1 MNRPQGCSRNF
12 VKPTSQ
18 FDVMLNNVHHRTIGA
33 TVLSALAVF
42 LGGYAN
48 VAQSFLAS
56 PATASTS
63 TPGAY
68 FPTLALGILFVVGG
82 LATVLA
88 KIGKLQWETVAE
100 CVSQV
105 DDAVTRVSS
114 NATIVR
120 IKSSVSTSSMRFV
133 ELAGHRWHGGG
144 SGAGAVTER
153 RTLTIS
159 APEPFLPLDQIAQLS
174 LSDVK
179 NLLRFAVD
187 NNRLDFCSQAF
198 LSELSPGARQAAE
211 AITRVAASSR
221 GKKTALSTPSL
232 VRCED
237 TEADHAASNMDA
249 LSFAAAVRIF
259 AEWRSLRLVP
269 GGYQRYAVAM
279 TLAKRDVV
287 QNVQKIETAAHSWM
301 AHREGSRKSAV
312 DLANGR
318 QVCRQAEG
326 SAGEARLHF

>member
-1 MNRPQGCSRNF
+1 
-12 VKPTSQ
+12 
-18 FDVMLNNVHHRTIGA
+18 MLAAYFSVFA
-33 TVLSALAVF
+33 FFLS
-42 LGGYAN
+42 GYAH
-48 VAQSFLAS
+48 VAQSFLPSRAS
-56 PATASTS
+56 ILVVLYGGTTFCP
-63 TPGAY
+63 P
-68 FPTLALGILFVVGG
+68 LALCLLVVLGG
-82 LATVLA
+82 ALTALAVNKLGKLRLAT
-88 KIGKLQWETVAE
+88 TVAE
-100 CVSQV
+100 CIHRV
-105 DDAVTRVSS
+105 DETVARVSS
-114 NATIVR
+114 NSSAFTR
-120 IKSSVSTSSMRFV
+120 IKSSVSTSSMRWV
-133 ELAGHRWHGGG
+133 ELAGQRWHG
-144 SGAGAVTER
+144 ADEVVVTEHR
-153 RTLTIS
+153 SLTIS
-159 APEPFLPLDQIAQLS
+159 APESFLPLDQIAQLS
-174 LSDVK
+174 LLDVK
-179 NLLRFAVD
+179 DLLRFAVD
-187 NNRLDFCSQAF
+187 NNRLDFCSPAF
-198 LSELSPGARQAAE
+198 LSKLSPGARQAAE

-232 VRCED
+232 VRCKD

-287 QNVQKIETAAHSWM
+287 QNVQKIELAAHSWM